1 MLTYGF
7 FFFFFSS
14 RRRHTRCREVSWA
27 RRCVQETDAEYMG
40 MRVNSN
46 IPVVLIGETGCGKT
60 YTIRYMC
67 EHLKLGEPCPINIH
81 SGLSAKNITDTVLE
95 ICKKANNHSSKQF
108 WVFFDELNTNENIGV
123 ISAMMSDRIIEGKR
137 VPKNIRFMAA
147 CNPFRLAKPN
157 ESSVIGFAPREDLS
171 HKLEYRVFPLPET
184 LTEYSWDIGEVD
196 EKSGKRYIE
205 EVVKRLMAELKIDNA
220 KAVSYTHLT
229 LPTILLV
236 QISVVAVSLKKKKTY
251 TPPASNGPYT
261 RTHHITTPH
270 IRPIY

>member
-1 MLTYGF
+1 MGF
-7 FFFFFSS
+7 FFFFFQAEDGIRDVERS
-14 RRRHTRCREVSWA
+14 RGLGDVYKRQVSTQSTW
-27 RRCVQETDAEYMG
+27 
-40 MRVNSN
+40 
-46 IPVVLIGETGCGKT
+46 
-60 YTIRYMC
+60 
-67 EHLKLGEPCPINIH
+67 
-81 SGLSAKNITDTVLE
+81 
-95 ICKKANNHSSKQF
+95 
-108 WVFFDELNTNENIGV
+108 ELNTNENIGV

-184 LTEYSWDIGEVD
+184 LTEYSWDIG
-196 EKSGKRYIE
+196 
-205 EVVKRLMAELKIDNA
+205 
-220 KAVSYTHLT
+220 AVSYTHLT